1 MILIV
6 LGFCCILQ
14 MSNGAVFSFSFF
26 YIIAKMEKIKNP
38 RKSVWVRWR
47 SGLYSLRDS
56 SETPRSGLIIMSCK
70 QHAHIHHTALINHL
84 NRRHST
90 VSQLICGLGLDV
102 NIKSWE
108 QGSGQRGALICVIL
122 PPDVSI
128 KTRGD
133 LLFIIQLKPHNTV
146 CRIYPVV
153 SP

>member
-1 MILIV
+1 MR
-6 LGFCCILQ
+6 
-14 MSNGAVFSFSFF
+14 VFFF
-26 YIIAKMEKIKNP
+26 IIAKMKKIKTR
-38 RKSVWVRWR
+38 RKSIWVRWR
-47 SGLYSLRDS
+47 SSFYSCRDS

-70 QHAHIHHTALINHL
+70 QHAHIHYSVLINHL

-90 VSQLICGLGLDV
+90 VSQLICGPGLDV

-108 QGSGQRGALICVIL
+108 QGSEQRGALICVIL

-146 CRIYPVV
+146 CRNYPVV